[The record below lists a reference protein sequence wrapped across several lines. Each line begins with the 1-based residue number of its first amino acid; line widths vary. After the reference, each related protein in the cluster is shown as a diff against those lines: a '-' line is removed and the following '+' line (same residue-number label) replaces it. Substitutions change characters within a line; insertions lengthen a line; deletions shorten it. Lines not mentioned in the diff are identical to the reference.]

1 MNVNMFIMIVKF
13 GILSQDHEIWLS
25 KNIVVGAS

>member
-13 GILSQDHEIWLS
+13 GILSQDHAIWLS
-25 KNIVVGAS
+25 TNIMVGAS